1 MNNELI
7 KTNYNGEEIIFKIEN
22 GISYVRIDEVAKFCG
37 WTQIKNEKEYIKWER
52 VNEKLVVLN
61 SPTLGKGD
69 FIPENIMY
77 PLIGMA
83 DMTKN
88 NKARDFMLW
97 VGQVLTEI
105 RTTGKYDTI
114 EHEIMK
120 IEDEEERKLTLA
132 VYKLEEL
139 YKIDN
144 DELTALRLEN
154 KRNKLDTYKQNKKI
168 IEIEN
173 KVEDYSKKVDETNN
187 KIAKATVLREGDMS
201 AEVIAKKFNIF
212 STSGKPH
219 NKFAEKLA
227 KVLGF
232 YINPEGN
239 SGYSDDYISINLT
252 TRGGTTIPT
261 IKYSK
266 LAFEEMKKYIDE
278 NGLHIEEPPVFYKR
292 KCKNG
297 NVGDFNYSRIIFDE
311 IEDSIKINK
320 VTYNVYSLA
329 DDYGN

>member
-7 KTNYNGEEIIFKIEN
+7 KTNYNGEEIVFKIEN

-52 VNEKLVVLN
+52 VNEKLIVLN

-77 PLIGMA
+77 PLVGMA

-97 VGQVLTEI
+97 VGKVLTEI

-120 IEDEEERKLTLA
+120 IKDEEERKLTLA

-154 KRNKLDTYKQNKKI
+154 KKNKLDTYKQNKKI

-187 KIAKATVLREGDMS
+187 KIAKTTVLREGDMS
-201 AEVIAKKFNIF
+201 AEIIAKKFNIF

-252 TRGGTTIPT
+252 TRGGTTVPT

-278 NGLHIEEPPVFYKR
+278 NGLHIEEPPVYYKR

-320 VTYNVYSLA
+320 VTYNVYSLV
-329 DDYGN
+329 DDYDN

>member
-1 MNNELI
+1 M
-7 KTNYNGEEIIFKIEN
+7 T
-22 GISYVRIDEVAKFCG
+22 
-37 WTQIKNEKEYIKWER
+37 ER
-52 VNEKLVVLN
+52 
-61 SPTLGKGD
+61 
-69 FIPENIMY
+69 
-77 PLIGMA
+77 
-83 DMTKN
+83 
-88 NKARDFMLW
+88 
-97 VGQVLTEI
+97 

-187 KIAKATVLREGDMS
+187 KIAKTTVLREGDMS
-201 AEVIAKKFNIF
+201 AENIAKKFNIF

-329 DDYGN
+329 DDYDN

>member
-7 KTNYNGEEIIFKIEN
+7 KTSYNGEEIIFKIEN

-37 WTQIKNEKEYIKWER
+37 FGEVKNDKFYPKWNRINEHLENLEFSTQ
-52 VNEKLVVLN
+52 VA
-61 SPTLGKGD
+61 KGD
-69 FIPENIMY
+69 FIPEFIMY
-77 PLIGMA
+77 PLIGKA
-83 DMTKN
+83 KN
-88 NKARDFMLW
+88 ERATNFMLW
-97 VGQVLTEI
+97 VGKVLTEI

-154 KRNKLDTYKQNKKI
+154 KKNKLDTYKQNKKL

-173 KVEDYSKKVDETNN
+173 KVEDCSKKVDETNN

-201 AEVIAKKFNIF
+201 AENIAKKFNIF

-252 TRGGTTIPT
+252 TRGGITVPT

-329 DDYGN
+329 DDYDN